1 MPVTP
6 VTVYTVTC
14 DADTCTNV
22 LGEDDDGTLFPNPAE
37 LPATAR
43 AHGWTVIGNEYLC
56 PTRNQAHQELVDRAM
71 PPEPVFQA
79 PGQLALDGDA
89 PA

>member
-14 DADTCTNV
+14 DACPAV
-22 LGEDDDGTLFPNPAE
+22 LGEDDDGTLYPNPAE

-56 PTRNQAHQELVDRAM
+56 PTRDEAHQQIVDQAM
-71 PPEPVFQA
+71 PPEPVFQV
-79 PGQLALDGDA
+79 PGQLAVGGSEDQ
-89 PA
+89 